1 MRLLGIDT
9 SGMVASVAVMEDDIL
24 IGEYTLNYKKT
35 HSQTLMPMLD
45 ELCGSLE
52 MDLNE
57 IDAIA
62 LAVGPGSF
70 TGLRI
75 GAATAKG
82 LSFAVD
88 KPVIEISTLEGLAYQ
103 CSESSKVVCPLL
115 DARRKQ
121 TYAAGFTFEKG
132 ITAVIAQDALAIEDF
147 INKVNSLGKEVIFLG
162 DGVPVFKD
170 DIKELCKVPFS
181 FAPSHRNRQSA
192 ASVCMAAKQK
202 FLEGDLKNGDDLR
215 LNYLRV
221 SQAER
226 ERAEKTNDN

>member
-9 SGMVASVAVMEDDIL
+9 SGMVASVAVLEDDIL

-45 ELCGSLE
+45 ELCKALE
-52 MDLNE
+52 MDLSTV
-57 IDAIA
+57 DAIA

-75 GAATAKG
+75 GAAAVKG
-82 LSFAVD
+82 LSFAIN
-88 KPVIEISTLEGLAYQ
+88 KPVIEVSTLEGLAYQ
-103 CSESSKVVCPLL
+103 CCESDKVVCPIL

-121 TYAAGFTFEKG
+121 TYAAGFLFEDEIKEV
-132 ITAVIAQDALAIEDF
+132 ITQDALSIEEF
-147 INKVNSLGKEVIFLG
+147 IDQVNNLGKAVLFIG
-162 DGVPVFKD
+162 DGIPVFKE
-170 DIKELCKVPFS
+170 DIKKLCKVPYAY
-181 FAPSHRNRQSA
+181 APSHRNRQSA
-192 ASVCMAAKQK
+192 AAVCMAAKQK
-202 FLEGDLKNGDDLR
+202 YFDGNLQNGEDLR

-226 ERAEKTNDN
+226 ERAEKSL

>member
-1 MRLLGIDT
+1 MKLLGIDT

-45 ELCGSLE
+45 ELTKALE
-52 MDLNE
+52 LDLST

-62 LAVGPGSF
+62 VAVGPGSF

-75 GAATAKG
+75 GAAAVKG
-82 LSFAVD
+82 LAMALD
-88 KPVIEISTLEGLAYQ
+88 KPVIEISTLEGLAYS
-103 CSESSKVVCPLL
+103 CCESEKVVCPIL

-121 TYAAGFTFEKG
+121 TYAAGYEFDTVAKE
-132 ITAVIAQDALAIEDF
+132 VIAQDALAIEDF
-147 INKVNSLGKEVIFLG
+147 IEKVNAYGKNALFLG
-162 DGVPVFKD
+162 DGVPVFKE
-170 DIKELCKVPFS
+170 DIEKLCTVPFS
-181 FAPSHRNRQSA
+181 FAKPGQNRQSA
-192 ASVCMAAKQK
+192 SSVLLAAKDK
-202 FLEGDLKNGDDLR
+202 FDKGELKQGDELR

-226 ERAEKTNDN
+226 ERAEKGL

>member
-1 MRLLGIDT
+1 MKLLGIDT

-45 ELCGSLE
+45 ELTKALE
-52 MDLNE
+52 LDLSS

-62 LAVGPGSF
+62 VAVGPGSF

-75 GAATAKG
+75 GAAAVKG
-82 LSFAVD
+82 LAMALD
-88 KPVIEISTLEGLAYQ
+88 KPVIEISTLEGLAYS
-103 CSESSKVVCPLL
+103 CCESEKVVCPIL

-121 TYAAGFTFEKG
+121 TYAAGYEFDTVAKE
-132 ITAVIAQDALAIEDF
+132 VIAQDALAIEDF
-147 INKVNSLGKEVIFLG
+147 IEKVNAYGKNALFLG
-162 DGVPVFKD
+162 DGVPVFKE
-170 DIKELCKVPFS
+170 DIEKLCTVPFS
-181 FAPSHRNRQSA
+181 FAKPGQNRQSA
-192 ASVCMAAKQK
+192 SSVLRAAKDK
-202 FLEGDLKNGDDLR
+202 FDKGELKQGDELR

-226 ERAEKTNDN
+226 ERAEKGL

>member
-1 MRLLGIDT
+1 MKLLGIDT

-45 ELCGSLE
+45 ELTKALE
-52 MDLNE
+52 LDLST

-62 LAVGPGSF
+62 VAVGPGSF

-75 GAATAKG
+75 GAAAVKG
-82 LSFAVD
+82 LAMALD
-88 KPVIEISTLEGLAYQ
+88 KPVIEISTLEGLAYS
-103 CSESSKVVCPLL
+103 CCESEKVVCPIL

-121 TYAAGFTFEKG
+121 TYAAGYEFDTVAKE
-132 ITAVIAQDALAIEDF
+132 VIAQDALAIEDF
-147 INKVNSLGKEVIFLG
+147 IEKVNAYGKNALFLG
-162 DGVPVFKD
+162 DGVPVFKE
-170 DIKELCKVPFS
+170 DIEKLCTVPFS
-181 FAPSHRNRQSA
+181 FAKPGQNRQSA
-192 ASVCMAAKQK
+192 SSVLRAAKDK
-202 FLEGDLKNGDDLR
+202 FDKGELKQGDELR

-226 ERAEKTNDN
+226 ERAEKGL

>member
-1 MRLLGIDT
+1 MKILGIDT
-9 SGMVASVAVMEDDIL
+9 SGMVASVAVLEDDIL

-45 ELCGSLE
+45 ELCRSIELDLE
-52 MDLNE
+52 TV
-57 IDAIA
+57 DAIA
-62 LAVGPGSF
+62 VAVGPGSF

-75 GAATAKG
+75 GAATVKG
-82 LSFAVD
+82 LSFAID

-103 CSESSKVVCPLL
+103 CSESELVVCPIL

-121 TYAAGFTFEKG
+121 TYAAGFVFDDG
-132 ITAVIAQDALAIEDF
+132 IEEVIKQDALAIEDF
-147 INKVNSLGKEVIFLG
+147 ISEINELGKDVLFLG

-170 DIKELCKVPFS
+170 DIEQLCKVEYR

-192 ASVCMAAKQK
+192 AAVCMAAKQK
-202 FLEGDLKNGDDLR
+202 YIDGIFRNGDDLR

-226 ERAEKTNDN
+226 EREEKNL

>member
-1 MRLLGIDT
+1 MKLLGIDT

-45 ELCGSLE
+45 ELTKALE
-52 MDLNE
+52 LDLST

-62 LAVGPGSF
+62 VAVGPGSF

-75 GAATAKG
+75 GAAAVKG
-82 LSFAVD
+82 LAMALD
-88 KPVIEISTLEGLAYQ
+88 KPVIEISTLEGLAYS
-103 CSESSKVVCPLL
+103 CCESEKVVCPIL

-121 TYAAGFTFEKG
+121 TYAAGYEFDTVAKE
-132 ITAVIAQDALAIEDF
+132 VIAQDALAIEDF
-147 INKVNSLGKEVIFLG
+147 IEKVNAYGKNALFLG
-162 DGVPVFKD
+162 DGVPVFKE
-170 DIKELCKVPFS
+170 DIEKLCVVPFS
-181 FAPSHRNRQSA
+181 FAKPGQNRQSA
-192 ASVCMAAKQK
+192 SSVLRAAKDK
-202 FLEGDLKNGDDLR
+202 FDKGELKQGDELR

-226 ERAEKTNDN
+226 ERAEKGL

>member
-1 MRLLGIDT
+1 MKLLGIDT

-45 ELCGSLE
+45 ELTKALE
-52 MDLNE
+52 LDFST

-62 LAVGPGSF
+62 VAVGPGSF

-75 GAATAKG
+75 GAAAVKG
-82 LSFAVD
+82 LAMALD
-88 KPVIEISTLEGLAYQ
+88 KPVIEISTLEGLAYS
-103 CSESSKVVCPLL
+103 CCESEKVVCPIL

-121 TYAAGFTFEKG
+121 TYAAGYEFDTVAKE
-132 ITAVIAQDALAIEDF
+132 VIAQDALAIEDF
-147 INKVNSLGKEVIFLG
+147 IEKVNAYGKNALFLG
-162 DGVPVFKD
+162 DGVPVFKE
-170 DIKELCKVPFS
+170 DIEKLCTVPFS
-181 FAPSHRNRQSA
+181 FAKPGQNRQSA
-192 ASVCMAAKQK
+192 SGVLRAAKDK
-202 FLEGDLKNGDDLR
+202 FDKGELKQGDELR

-226 ERAEKTNDN
+226 ERAEKGL

>member
-1 MRLLGIDT
+1 MKLLGIDT

-45 ELCGSLE
+45 ELTKALE
-52 MDLNE
+52 LDLST

-62 LAVGPGSF
+62 VAVGPGSF

-75 GAATAKG
+75 GAAAVKG
-82 LSFAVD
+82 LAMALD
-88 KPVIEISTLEGLAYQ
+88 KPVIEISTLEGLAYS
-103 CSESSKVVCPLL
+103 CCESEKVVCPIL

-121 TYAAGFTFEKG
+121 TYAAGYEFDTVAKE
-132 ITAVIAQDALAIEDF
+132 VIAQDALAIEDF
-147 INKVNSLGKEVIFLG
+147 IEKVNAYGKNALFLG
-162 DGVPVFKD
+162 DGVPVFKE
-170 DIKELCKVPFS
+170 DIEKLCTVPFS
-181 FAPSHRNRQSA
+181 FAKPGQNRQSA
-192 ASVCMAAKQK
+192 SSVLRAAKDK
-202 FLEGDLKNGDDLR
+202 FDKGDLKQGDELR

-226 ERAEKTNDN
+226 ERAEKGL

>member
-1 MRLLGIDT
+1 MKLLGIDT

-45 ELCGSLE
+45 ELTKALE
-52 MDLNE
+52 LDLST

-62 LAVGPGSF
+62 VAVGPGSF

-75 GAATAKG
+75 GAAAVKG
-82 LSFAVD
+82 LAMALD
-88 KPVIEISTLEGLAYQ
+88 KPVIEISTLEGLAYS
-103 CSESSKVVCPLL
+103 CCESEKVVCPIL

-121 TYAAGFTFEKG
+121 TYAAGYEFDTVAKE
-132 ITAVIAQDALAIEDF
+132 VIAQDALAIEDF
-147 INKVNSLGKEVIFLG
+147 IEKVNAYGKSTLFLG
-162 DGVPVFKD
+162 DGVPVFKE
-170 DIKELCKVPFS
+170 DIEKLCTVPFS
-181 FAPSHRNRQSA
+181 FAKPGQNRQSA
-192 ASVCMAAKQK
+192 SSVLRAAKDK
-202 FLEGDLKNGDDLR
+202 FDKGELKQGDELR

-226 ERAEKTNDN
+226 ERAEKGL